1 MSFKNYLYMEF
12 KMKLGISAR
21 LYLSFL
27 LIIVFM
33 LIIAFYAILK
43 VGFLDDSLTTA
54 TGINAMIQRQAVN
67 YRGSVHDRSILVRDA
82 ILIRDKSDLS
92 KTLEEIKKLEGDYE
106 RAHEVL
112 MQMVKEGEINQE
124 IVAMLNDI
132 DKTDKRT
139 REIYNEILSDIT
151 KDMDRNRA
159 TGLLLDKARSEF
171 ILWLAQIN
179 KIIDYEEL
187 ANQKITDNALQ
198 QTKSFKFVML
208 FIVLISLIVA
218 IITIFLIVRFIKNSV
233 GGEPSVVNAIIKE
246 VANGNLTQKIHTD
259 YKESILYAVL
269 KMQEQ
274 LKSIVKKMI
283 VISNELNQKADS
295 GVERINH
302 IEKSVIQQA
311 QTSKESVAKIYE
323 ISQATQFISK
333 GAIETEQNS
342 KNTSDVC
349 QDNKKSAE
357 DTAAQMELIAENSS
371 RIAQQIS
378 SLNEH
383 AKNIGTSTD
392 LISEITDQTNLLA
405 LNAAIEAA
413 RAGEVGRGFAVV
425 ADEIRKLAEKTG
437 SATDQIAIINKQIQE
452 ETNATVSIIEESI
465 PLVTQGKMLSEGVR
479 DSVEVIFDQASDSLL
494 QAQEVSKAVVN
505 QVQLTK
511 DIEEKINVIADIAQ
525 KTQKDVGENKA
536 AMQELKQISDNLQ
549 KEIKIFKL

>member
-1 MSFKNYLYMEF
+1 
-12 KMKLGISAR
+12 MKLGISAR

-342 KNTSDVC
+342 KSTSDVC

>member
-1 MSFKNYLYMEF
+1 
-12 KMKLGISAR
+12 MKLGISAR

-92 KTLEEIKKLEGDYE
+92 KTLEGIKKLEGDYE

-233 GGEPSVVNAIIKE
+233 GGEPSVVNAIIKK

-342 KNTSDVC
+342 KSTSDVC

-465 PLVTQGKMLSEGVR
+465 PLVAQGKMLSEGVR

>member
-1 MSFKNYLYMEF
+1 
-12 KMKLGISAR
+12 MKLGISAR

>member
-1 MSFKNYLYMEF
+1 
-12 KMKLGISAR
+12 MKLGISAR

-92 KTLEEIKKLEGDYE
+92 KTLEGIKKLEGDYE

-342 KNTSDVC
+342 KSTSDVC

>member
-92 KTLEEIKKLEGDYE
+92 KTLEGIKKLEGDYE

-233 GGEPSVVNAIIKE
+233 GGEPSVVNAIIKK

-342 KNTSDVC
+342 KSTSDVC

-465 PLVTQGKMLSEGVR
+465 PLVAQGKMLSEGVR